1 MESFNLLIY
10 GLGVALQPANLF
22 YCFVGVLFGTLIG
35 VLPGIGPVGG
45 ISLLLPLTFK
55 LPAMSGVI
63 MLAGIYYGAYYGGS
77 TTSILVNIPGEAG
90 SVVTCLDG
98 YQMARQ
104 GRAGPALGM
113 AAIGSFIG
121 GTVGIVALMFFSITL
136 ANQAVKFGPPEY
148 FALMCMAFAIL
159 SYLSKG
165 SIRKAWIMAI
175 LGLFLGTVGQEQV
188 SGRLRFTFGIA
199 DLADGV
205 DLVALAMGFFGIAEI
220 LTNIEE
226 AAQNT
231 IFEGKIKNLLPNWED
246 WKQSFGPITR
256 GTVVGFFLGVLP
268 GGGAVL
274 SSFVSYAMEKRVSKH
289 PEKFGTGA
297 IEGVAGPET
306 ANNAATSGAFIPLL
320 SLGIPANVV
329 MALILGALL
338 VHGIIPGPLLV
349 KNQPELFWGVMGS
362 MYIGN
367 GMLLILNL
375 PLIGLWVKVLKIPQ
389 QILFPLILLFC
400 LLGVYSINFSS
411 FELFEMI
418 ISGVI
423 GYLLRKVG
431 YEAAPLI
438 LALVIGPMMEQA
450 FYQSM
455 IIADGRLSVFITRP
469 ISGTAMVIC
478 VLLLVSN
485 IFRSFRAA
493 REKVT
498 EE

>member
-1 MESFNLLIY
+1 
-10 GLGVALQPANLF
+10 
-22 YCFVGVLFGTLIG
+22 
-35 VLPGIGPVGG
+35 
-45 ISLLLPLTFK
+45 
-55 LPAMSGVI
+55 
-63 MLAGIYYGAYYGGS
+63 
-77 TTSILVNIPGEAG
+77 
-90 SVVTCLDG
+90 
-98 YQMARQ
+98 MARK

-226 AAQNT
+226 AVQTT
-231 IFEGKIKNLLPNWED
+231 IFEGKIKNLLPNWQD
-246 WKQSFGPITR
+246 WKQSFGSIIR

-274 SSFVSYAMEKRVSKH
+274 SSFVSYAMEKRISKH

-362 MYIGN
+362 MYLGN

-375 PLIGLWVKVLKIPQ
+375 PLIGLWVKVLKVPQ

-455 IIADGRLSVFITRP
+455 IIANGRLSVFITRP